1 MKPHYLAL
9 PLLLSAFGCGG
20 HNAAHPVL
28 PALPKVS
35 VRTVLAVDSA
45 HDVGDEVVG
54 TVRSKTVAEVSSS
67 VMGTVRNLNVAIGR
81 RVRVGEVLVQLSAG
95 EIDAKAEQAR
105 AMHARAKID
114 LDRASQL
121 MAAKSIP
128 TAQFD
133 VAAAQ
138 FRVAEATLAEAEV
151 MRGYTQIRAP
161 IAGVITAK
169 QVGVGDLAVPG
180 KALFIIESPDHMRLE
195 AAVPEA
201 LAQHIAL
208 GMHMQVHLDALNKS
222 VEGSVSELAPAA
234 DPQSRTALIKLD
246 LPADPALRPGMFG
259 RLSVGTGEAK
269 ALTVPD
275 TAIVRRGQ
283 LETLYVV
290 EDGKAVLRIVR
301 TSERTLDGKLEV
313 YAGLHVGEHVVVG
326 RPVHLTDGQPVEETP

>member
-1 MKPHYLAL
+1 
-9 PLLLSAFGCGG
+9 
-20 HNAAHPVL
+20 
-28 PALPKVS
+28 
-35 VRTVLAVDSA
+35 
-45 HDVGDEVVG
+45 
-54 TVRSKTVAEVSSS
+54 
-67 VMGTVRNLNVAIGR
+67 
-81 RVRVGEVLVQLSAG
+81 
-95 EIDAKAEQAR
+95 
-105 AMHARAKID
+105 
-114 LDRASQL
+114 
-121 MAAKSIP
+121 
-128 TAQFD
+128 
-133 VAAAQ
+133 
-138 FRVAEATLAEAEV
+138 
-151 MRGYTQIRAP
+151 
-161 IAGVITAK
+161 
-169 QVGVGDLAVPG
+169 
-180 KALFIIESPDHMRLE
+180 
-195 AAVPEA
+195 
-201 LAQHIAL
+201 
-208 GMHMQVHLDALNKS
+208 